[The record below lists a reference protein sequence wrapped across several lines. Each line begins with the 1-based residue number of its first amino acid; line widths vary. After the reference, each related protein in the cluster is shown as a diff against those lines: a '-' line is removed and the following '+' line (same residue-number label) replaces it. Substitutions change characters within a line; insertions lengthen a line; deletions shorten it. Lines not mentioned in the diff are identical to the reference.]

1 MLHKF
6 ISRYKIYSTR
16 YTSFRK
22 VKPRN
27 GGGIKIP
34 DARPIQI
41 NLDESV
47 SSSREMA
54 EENEDKNMLDRI
66 ISRYKI

>member
-6 ISRYKIYSTR
+6 ISRYKNYSTR

-22 VKPRN
+22 VKPRI
-27 GGGIKIP
+27 GGGIKIS

-41 NLDESV
+41 NLDKSV

-54 EENEDKNMLDRI
+54 EENEEK
-66 ISRYKI
+66 KHVE